1 MCILVYIF
9 LHAVSKLT
17 QELKGIGS
25 ELKGAQA
32 SVKKVALQLTHCSRK
47 DLTVSL
53 KETALKLS
61 LCMKNFTQLT
71 TLVREAV
78 SLQPV
83 DRGAPPLQPVDRG
96 APPLQPVDRGAP
108 PLQPVDRGAP
118 PLQPVDR
125 GAPPLQPV
133 DRGAPPLQPVDRGA
147 PPLQPVDRGAPP
159 LQPVDR
165 GAPPLQPVDRG
176 APPLQP
182 VDRGAPSLQPVDRG
196 APSLQPVDRG
206 APPLQPVDRGAP
218 PLQPVDRGAPPL
230 QPPHHNIKRLSTLN
244 TTNNV
249 TSSQTCPQAT
259 SLVISAIPIASS
271 TQTQQETPVSMATQ
285 SSLYLPNQQPVVQQG
300 SSRGNL
306 VVTPADLPQN
316 SQLTSS
322 DFSQIVPLEDLIKEK
337 FLKPEYGCL
346 SVVLMVS

>member
-133 DRGAPPLQPVDRGA
+133 DRGAPS
-147 PPLQPVDRGAPP
+147 
-159 LQPVDR
+159 
-165 GAPPLQPVDRG
+165 LQPVDRG

-196 APSLQPVDRG
+196 APS
-206 APPLQPVDRGAP
+206 
-218 PLQPVDRGAPPL
+218 LQPVDRGAPPL